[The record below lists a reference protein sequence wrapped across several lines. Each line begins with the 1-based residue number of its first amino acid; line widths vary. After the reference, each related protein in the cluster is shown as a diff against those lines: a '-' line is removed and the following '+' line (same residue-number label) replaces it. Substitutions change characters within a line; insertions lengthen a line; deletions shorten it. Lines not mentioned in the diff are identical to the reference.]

1 MAIYFLGGG
10 NMASAIIAGLRA
22 QSSDDNIIVANRSA
36 DKNQILEQKFAVQ
49 TAFRLPENINAN
61 DVVILAVK
69 PQDMR
74 NALTDVQ
81 THSAL
86 ILSLAAGLEVATLSH
101 WLNSNRIIRVMP
113 NTPCAVGLGISGLFA
128 ATGASDADKVVAEKI
143 MSACGVTIWVENEN
157 MMHAIT
163 AISGSGSAYA
173 FYLMNALKQAATD
186 FGFTDKQAHEL
197 ALQTFRGAVM
207 LAAQSGEDFAVLQQK
222 VTSKGGTTFA
232 ALTKF
237 DECGVASGVQQ
248 GAQAAAARSMEL
260 AQMLK

>member
-81 THSAL
+81 THGAL

-113 NTPCAVGLGISGLFA
+113 NTPCAVGLGISG
-128 ATGASDADKVVAEKI
+128 
-143 MSACGVTIWVENEN
+143 
-157 MMHAIT
+157 
-163 AISGSGSAYA
+163 
-173 FYLMNALKQAATD
+173 
-186 FGFTDKQAHEL
+186 
-197 ALQTFRGAVM
+197 
-207 LAAQSGEDFAVLQQK
+207 
-222 VTSKGGTTFA
+222 
-232 ALTKF
+232 
-237 DECGVASGVQQ
+237 
-248 GAQAAAARSMEL
+248 
-260 AQMLK
+260 